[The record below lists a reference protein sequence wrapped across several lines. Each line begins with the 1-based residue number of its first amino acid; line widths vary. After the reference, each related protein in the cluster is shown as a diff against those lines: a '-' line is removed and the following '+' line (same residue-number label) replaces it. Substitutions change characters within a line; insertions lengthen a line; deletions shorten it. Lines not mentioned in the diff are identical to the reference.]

1 MSFIVLNDYRAVIA
15 LRDLQALA
23 RLDEPSPELEDLPE
37 DQDDDDLDGSPDP
50 APFPAPAPMPAMSLR
65 FEAEQNA
72 MATAAGYLRG
82 RFDAEAALAARGTAR
97 NRQLVEAVVDLAIW
111 NLTPRVDF
119 ANVSEIRETRYKAA
133 IQWLTMV
140 QRGLSNPDLPAYAA
154 NADQPQARLRFRYGS
169 NPRRS
174 HNF

>member
-1 MSFIVLNDYRAVIA
+1 MSFIVLSDYRAVIA

-23 RLDEPSPELEDLPE
+23 RLDEPSPELEDIPTDE
-37 DQDDDDLDGSPDP
+37 DDDDQDGSPDP
-50 APFPAPAPMPAMSLR
+50 NPLPAPAPAMSLR
-65 FEAEQNA
+65 TEAEQNA

-82 RFDAEAALAARGTAR
+82 RYDMEAALAARGTAR

-133 IQWLTMV
+133 LAWLNMV
-140 QRGLSNPDLPAYAA
+140 QRGLSNPDLPAYTA
-154 NADQPQARLRFRYGS
+154 NPDRPQEYHRFRYGS